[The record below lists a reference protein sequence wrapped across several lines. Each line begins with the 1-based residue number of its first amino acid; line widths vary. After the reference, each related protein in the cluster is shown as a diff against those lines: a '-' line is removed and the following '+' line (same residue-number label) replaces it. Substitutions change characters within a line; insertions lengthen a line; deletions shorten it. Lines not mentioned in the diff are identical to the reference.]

1 MCLPSLKNVEMRLKQ
16 VTLFAY
22 LIGLTSGLM
31 AQDKLKDIPA
41 VNLKTLEGK
50 VFNTKEFSNNGKPI
64 VIDFWA
70 TWCKPCVAELTAIA
84 EDYSDWKKETGVK
97 IIAISIDDA
106 RSSSSVAP
114 FVSGK
119 NWEYDV
125 YLDANRDF
133 SRAMNVINV
142 PNLFIIN
149 GKGKIVGQ
157 HNSYAPGDEEKLLE
171 ELRKLKG
178 K

>member
-1 MCLPSLKNVEMRLKQ
+1 MRFK
-16 VTLFAY
+16 LFILVVY
-22 LIGLTSGLM
+22 LICITSGLI

-41 VNLKTLEGK
+41 VNIKTLNGK
-50 VFNTKEFSNNGKPI
+50 VFNTKDISNNRKPI
-64 VIDFWA
+64 IIDFWA
-70 TWCKPCVAELTAIA
+70 TWCKPCVEELTSIA
-84 EDYSDWKKETGVK
+84 EDYSDWKDETGVK

-125 YLDANRDF
+125 YLDMNRDF
-133 SRAMNVINV
+133 SRAMNVNNV
-142 PNLFIIN
+142 PNLFILD
-149 GKGKIVGQ
+149 GTGKIVGQ
-157 HNSYAPGDEEKLLE
+157 HNSYAPGDEEKLLQ